1 MSFPTFPLWRGNI
14 VFILN
19 EDCSVHG
26 KALIWVCLL
35 KEPYD
40 EDILED
46 TNVGIVIIFEDDNNL
61 QMTTMY

>member
-1 MSFPTFPLWRGNI
+1 
-14 VFILN
+14 
-19 EDCSVHG
+19 VHG
-26 KALIWVCLL
+26 KALIWICFL

-46 TNVGIVIIFEDDNNL
+46 TNVGIVIIFEEDNSL